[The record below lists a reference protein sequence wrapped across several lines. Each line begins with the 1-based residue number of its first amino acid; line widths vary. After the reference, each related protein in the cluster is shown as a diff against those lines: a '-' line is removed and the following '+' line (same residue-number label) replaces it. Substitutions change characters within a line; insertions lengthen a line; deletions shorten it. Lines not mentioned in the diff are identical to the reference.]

1 MHTMKFFCT
10 HEIILDG
17 PGAPE
22 EVKVFEIPDDH
33 RSSGVCVLML
43 QLNHPSDVA
52 LDEIPHLSYFVYYH
66 GQQQEV
72 ITSAATSYI
81 FVVQNCTPDLLINV
95 TAVNR
100 CGNMGG
106 SVIGIAP
113 EFLSVTEVPTAT
125 STVAPN
131 PANAGKNV

>member
-22 EVKVFEIPDDH
+22 EVKVFEIPDDR
-33 RSSGVCVLML
+33 RSRGVCVLTL

-52 LDEIPHLSYFVYYH
+52 LDEIPHLSYFIYYY
-66 GQQQEV
+66 GQQREV
-72 ITSAATSYI
+72 ITAATSKI

-95 TAVNR
+95 TVVNR

-113 EFLSVTEVPTAT
+113 EFLSVTV
-125 STVAPN
+125 PN